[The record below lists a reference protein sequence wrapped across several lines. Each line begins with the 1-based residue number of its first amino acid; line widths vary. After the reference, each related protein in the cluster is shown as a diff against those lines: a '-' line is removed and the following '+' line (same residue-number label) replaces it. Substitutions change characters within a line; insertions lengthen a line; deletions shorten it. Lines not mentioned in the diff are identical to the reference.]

1 MPLNTAKGLD
11 DLKRHLQEAITN
23 FSDRKLYAT
32 LVFDTKPPIRSRAG
46 SHLLGQGI
54 VRVLGREDGF
64 PLYIMRSSRFK
75 DGYSVF
81 ILADDEPNIAQ
92 CGHII
97 HVSKGTEGKVKVWEV
112 DHIAAQKCSRFMNDL
127 SVRAIIDDALT
138 SRVGKK
144 EYQKNS
150 THAFILRRD
159 GQRTHKSYYPV
170 WERALDIR

>member
-1 MPLNTAKGLD
+1 MLLNTAKGLD
-11 DLKRHLQEAITN
+11 DLKKHLQEAITK
-23 FSDRKLYAT
+23 FSERKLDAT

-46 SHLLGQGI
+46 SHLLGQGM

-64 PLYIMRSSRFK
+64 PLYIMKSGRFK
-75 DGYSVF
+75 DGYSIF

-97 HVSKGTEGKVKVWEV
+97 HVPKGAEGKVKEWEV

-127 SVRAIIDDALT
+127 SVRALIDDALT
-138 SRVGKK
+138 SRAGIKK
-144 EYQKNS
+144 HQQS
-150 THAFILRRD
+150 SFILRRD
-159 GQRTHKSYYPV
+159 GQRTHRSYYPV